1 MAELVFFHGTMT
13 SGKTTSLLQ
22 DAHNYRANGHTPLL
36 LTAAIDS
43 RSGAGV
49 IRSRIGIASP
59 AETYTNEENLYEK
72 VRAFADRGRLVA
84 VLVDEA
90 QWLSRDQ
97 VFQLSDIVDELG
109 IGVSAYGLKVD
120 FKGDL
125 FPGSAALMALADRL
139 HEITGICR
147 SGAKA
152 TMVARLGPDGLATLN
167 GPQVLV
173 GGEETY
179 VALSRREWKAAV
191 AEGQSARRAGLALVS
206 NNASR
211 GA

>member
-22 DAHNYRANGHTPLL
+22 DAHNYKTHGHTPLL
-36 LTAAIDS
+36 LTALIDS
-43 RSGAGV
+43 RSGAGL
-49 IRSRIGIASP
+49 IRSRIGISSP
-59 AETYTNEENLYEK
+59 AETFSAGENLFDK
-72 VRAFADRGRLVA
+72 VKAFANQGPLIG

-97 VFQLSDIVDELG
+97 VFQLSDVVDELG

-139 HEITGICR
+139 QEITGICR

-167 GPQVLV
+167 GPQILV

-179 VALSRREWKAAV
+179 VAMSRREWKAAV
-191 AEGQSARRAGLALVS
+191 AEGQAARRANLALVS
-206 NNASR
+206 NQT
-211 GA
+211 G